1 VDVRPV
7 DPRDTLW
14 EIDSPSYRIYFWER
28 QPPPPGAPELVGYHS
43 AEFEASGVED
53 VGEVLA
59 WAKETATAGATYTV
73 YAVVEFA
80 GERGLVRLRGAD
92 PTAPP

>member
-1 VDVRPV
+1 MDVRLV
-7 DPRDTLW
+7 DPRDVGW
-14 EIDSPSYRIYFWER
+14 EIGSPLYRVYFWER

-43 AEFEASGVED
+43 AEFEASGAED

-59 WAKETATAGATYTV
+59 WGEETATAGSTYTV
-73 YAVVEFA
+73 YAVVEIG

-92 PTAPP
+92 PTGPQ